1 MPRTFAVIRSR
12 GPGWNAA
19 LGMEEQEG
27 WRAHA
32 DFMDTLYAEG
42 FFLLAGPLEGTSEVL
57 LIVRAQSETE
67 VLARLARDPWSGRML
82 SICRVVPWTLRLGSL
97 N

>member
-1 MPRTFAVIRSR
+1 VPRIFAVIRSR

-32 DFMDTLYAEG
+32 DFMDALYAEG

-57 LIVRAQSETE
+57 LIVRAESESA
-67 VLARLARDPWSGRML
+67 VLDRLARDPWSGRML
-82 SICRVVPWTLRLGSL
+82 SISRVAPWTLRLGFL
-97 N
+97 D